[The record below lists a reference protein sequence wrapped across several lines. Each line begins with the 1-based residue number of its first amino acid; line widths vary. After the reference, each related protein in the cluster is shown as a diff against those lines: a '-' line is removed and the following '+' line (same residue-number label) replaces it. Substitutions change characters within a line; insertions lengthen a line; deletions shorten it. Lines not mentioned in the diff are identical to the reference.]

1 MPIKNQLRQ
10 FIISEFIAD
19 GNGSELT
26 DTVPLIDSGVIDS
39 FGIMS
44 LLGYLEEN
52 FSIEISGDDL
62 VPENFASIETISK
75 FISLKTD
82 CQLESECGL

>member
-19 GNGSELT
+19 GKGSELT

-75 FISLKTD
+75 FIALKTD
-82 CQLESECGL
+82 CQLEVTRGL